1 MSRYKNEDQ
10 LPDPTNLSNSDI
22 RYIVK
27 RNNIRVSEEVHHTYE
42 DAKEEYEYWENIIK
56 KWPDGSV
63 LEIEPL

>member
-1 MSRYKNEDQ
+1 MSRYNNDD
-10 LPDPTNLSNSDI
+10 LLTDHTNTSNSDL

-42 DAKEEYEYWENIIK
+42 DAKEECDYWENILK

-63 LEIEPL
+63 LEIEPM